1 MQQLRNNLYNAI
13 EKPLNEA
20 KAKYIN
26 GIKSKAGSFAK
37 EMARLGI
44 KPGSKESAAVQWI
57 GEGQRQGPDGEIIE
71 YTLADLQQQFPN
83 KWQNIVEASQIC
95 RNIYDTYVNEIND
108 ALKLVYPDVEARA
121 AATMDKINARVAY
134 NTNQAQIW
142 LDKVAQLERRL
153 SAAQA
158 ETHSAESMAAA
169 KTADRVNRLSR
180 TLIAA
185 FEDTIDDILSLLR
198 FESAWNETVTARS
211 LISSVF
217 WSGRQLRRY
226 GFPLAHRSDLVTN
239 ATSISTAENK
249 LREFIGDEIMTKL
262 IDSIRTASSTA
273 KELTLLQ
280 LIEHVVAANI
290 SGCDGAE
297 FKTLLNSVARY
308 LLNNID
314 SFPEFANS
322 SAYAALKIVRY
333 ENKKDDSCYFFG

>member
-1 MQQLRNNLYNAI
+1 MNRLKITQEI
-13 EKPLNEA
+13 FEKHCSSATNS
-20 KAKYIN
+20 N
-26 GIKSKAGSFAK
+26 DTVF
-37 EMARLGI
+37 MAVEYGFSLSEQRIATFLGLEVFEEL
-44 KPGSKESAAVQWI
+44 PGNILSHFERAVC
-57 GEGQRQGPDGEIIE
+57 
-71 YTLADLQQQFPN
+71 L
-83 KWQNIVEASQIC
+83 
-95 RNIYDTYVNEIND
+95 DTYAEAIPHLD
-108 ALKLVYPDVEARA
+108 LVLTSTGFGIVS
-121 AATMDKINARVAY
+121 TSNVAP
-134 NTNQAQIW
+134 A
-142 LDKVAQLERRL
+142 
-153 SAAQA
+153 S
-158 ETHSAESMAAA
+158 
-169 KTADRVNRLSR
+169 ADRVNRLSR
-180 TLIAA
+180 TLLAA

-198 FESAWNETVTARS
+198 FESAWNDSVAARS

-262 IDSIRTASSTA
+262 LDSIRTASSTP

-290 SGCDGAE
+290 SGCDGTE

>member
-1 MQQLRNNLYNAI
+1 MNRLKITQELFEKHCSSATNSNDTVFNAI
-13 EKPLNEA
+13 EYGFSLSEQRIA
-20 KAKYIN
+20 AL
-26 GIKSKAGSFAK
+26 
-37 EMARLGI
+37 LGLDVFDEL
-44 KPGSKESAAVQWI
+44 PGNILALFERAVC
-57 GEGQRQGPDGEIIE
+57 
-71 YTLADLQQQFPN
+71 L
-83 KWQNIVEASQIC
+83 
-95 RNIYDTYVNEIND
+95 DTYAEAIPHLD
-108 ALKLVYPDVEARA
+108 LVLTSTGFGIVS
-121 AATMDKINARVAY
+121 TSNVAP
-134 NTNQAQIW
+134 A
-142 LDKVAQLERRL
+142 
-153 SAAQA
+153 S
-158 ETHSAESMAAA
+158 
-169 KTADRVNRLSR
+169 ADRVNRLSR
-180 TLIAA
+180 TLLAA

-198 FESAWNETVTARS
+198 FESAWNDSVTARS

-290 SGCDGAE
+290 SGCDGPE